1 MIDWIRSSSLGIEDC
16 FNHVPTAY
24 IKKIC
29 TAKQKVGEEFKAH
42 SHIEVINEVV
52 KLSEKPFREESL
64 RLFED
69 LTSCVLL

>member
-1 MIDWIRSSSLGIEDC
+1 M
-16 FNHVPTAY
+16 PTAS

-29 TAKQKVGEEFKAH
+29 TAKQKVGEEFRAH

-52 KLSEKPFREESL
+52 KLSERPFGEESL

-69 LTSCVLL
+69 LTCCALL